1 VFLKA
6 VPNSTTHLSKR
17 FAKKSSPSHLYRWAK
32 GKALNLHL
40 KTSILGSFQ
49 SFSFQ
54 FILFYF
60 TFGDGPIKW
69 LNAKEKRKNLKGTPS
84 N

>member
-1 VFLKA
+1 MLFQIASHIIQK
-6 VPNSTTHLSKR
+6 
-17 FAKKSSPSHLYRWAK
+17 FSPSHLHRWAK
-32 GKALNLHL
+32 GEALNLHV

-69 LNAKEKRKNLKGTPS
+69 LNAKEKRKNLKDTPS